1 MKKILNYAL
10 RITIYALLFV
20 CAASANCF
28 AESSGAMRLG
38 ILPVTKASTVSANL
52 TFEDMEIAT
61 SAIYE
66 GLSNCSDFELLSRTD
81 VDKMIQEQEL
91 AATGL
96 VDDST
101 APVFGKMLGAEYL
114 LIANV
119 TGLSNTKKDNK
130 AVGKGKNNYVVT
142 AKMSARI
149 VEVET
154 GRMVLAATSSATS
167 KVKVTGSLVRVGTN
181 SFSPELAE
189 EALENAAKD
198 LVKNLLANLDAKK
211 KARR

>member
-1 MKKILNYAL
+1 MI
-10 RITIYALLFV
+10 I
-20 CAASANCF
+20 CAAGTNVF
-28 AESSGAMRLG
+28 AASSGAMRLG
-38 ILPVTKASTVSANL
+38 ILPVTKASSVSANL

-61 SAIYE
+61 SAIYA
-66 GLSNCSDFELLSRTD
+66 GLSNCPDFELLSRTD
-81 VDKMIQEQEL
+81 VDKVVQEHEL
-91 AATGL
+91 TATGL

-101 APVFGKMLGAEYL
+101 APAFGKMLGAEYL
-114 LIANV
+114 LITDI
-119 TGLSNTKKDNK
+119 TGLTNNK
-130 AVGKGKNNYVVT
+130 KGKNNYVVT
-142 AKMSARI
+142 ARMAARI

-181 SFSPELAE
+181 SFSPELAD
-189 EALENAAKD
+189 EALEKAAND